1 MTLPQ
6 TPAEAFPP
14 GEYLR
19 DELEERGWTV
29 TEFADIIGRPV
40 QAVSEILNAKK
51 SITPDTALSFSEA
64 LGTSAE
70 VWLNLQT
77 AYQLHQRR
85 SAAICSE
92 LTAVARRAR
101 LRDAIPLAEVRNRGW
116 IPNTSDL
123 DATEFA
129 VCKLLEVKSLDQ
141 TPGFAAAARRSNS
154 DEPPTTKQS
163 AWLGYIRRMGETQEV
178 AAFDVGGLA
187 ALAARLPQLMREG
200 PSQLPQL
207 PALLAKC
214 GVRLVFA
221 EGLRGG
227 KLDGAVTFL
236 GDGRPVIGLTTRG
249 NRFDSL
255 LHTLLHECAHLTL
268 GHINSCSD
276 TIIDDNLVAESDDPR
291 EAAANAKATEW
302 RFPDGFRIKAVS
314 VPAVIEA
321 SDRYGVHSSMV
332 IGQIQWET
340 KRWNLY
346 RSYIPKVRPELEDAG
361 LLS

>member
-1 MTLPQ
+1 MTLPH

-51 SITPDTALSFSEA
+51 SITPDTALSLSEA

-70 VWLNLQT
+70 LWLNLQT
-77 AYQLHQRR
+77 AYQLYQRR
-85 SAAICSE
+85 ATTSRRE
-92 LTAVARRAR
+92 LSPVARRAR

-116 IPNTSDL
+116 IPDTDDL
-123 DATEFA
+123 DLTEA
-129 VCKLLEVKSLDQ
+129 SVCALLEIKALDQ
-141 TPGFAAAARRSNS
+141 KPAFALAARRSNT
-154 DEPPTTKQS
+154 DAPVTIKQS
-163 AWLGYIRRMGETQEV
+163 AWLGYIRQRGKDQEV
-178 AAFDVGGLA
+178 AAYDVGGLA
-187 ALAARLPQLMREG
+187 ALAARLPRLMREG
-200 PSQLPQL
+200 PSQLPRL

-236 GDGRPVIGLTTRG
+236 RDGRPVIGLTTRG

-255 LHTLLHECAHLTL
+255 VHTLLHECAHLTL
-268 GHINSCSD
+268 GHIDSSSD
-276 TIIDDNLVAESDDPR
+276 TIIDDNVIAESDDPQ
-291 EAAANAKATEW
+291 ETAANEQAAAW
-302 RFPDGFRIKAVS
+302 RFPDGFRIRTIS
-314 VPAVIEA
+314 VPAVIGA
-321 SDRYGVHSSMV
+321 SNRYGVHPSMV
-332 IGQIQWET
+332 IGQLQWET
-340 KRWNLY
+340 KRWSLY
-346 RSYIPKVRPELEDAG
+346 RAHIPRVRTELEDAG

>member
-1 MTLPQ
+1 MTLPH
-6 TPAEAFPP
+6 TPAVAFPP

-29 TEFADIIGRPV
+29 TEFAEIIGRPV

-51 SITPDTALSFSEA
+51 SITPDTALSLSEA
-64 LGTSAE
+64 LGTSAD

-85 SAAICSE
+85 SAAVRGE

-101 LRDAIPLAEVRNRGW
+101 LRDAIPLAEVRTRGW
-116 IPNTSDL
+116 IPNTNDL
-123 DATEFA
+123 DLTEAA
-129 VCKLLEVKSLDQ
+129 VCALLEIKSLDQ
-141 TPGFAAAARRSNS
+141 EPAFTLAARRSNI
-154 DEPPTTKQS
+154 DEPVTIKQS
-163 AWLGYIRRMGETQEV
+163 AWLGYIRQRSKDQEV
-178 AAFDVGGLA
+178 AVFDVGRLA
-187 ALAARLPQLMREG
+187 ALAARLPRLMREG
-200 PSQLPQL
+200 PSQLPRL
-207 PALLAKC
+207 PTLLAEC

-236 GDGRPVIGLTTRG
+236 DDRRPVIGLTTRG

-255 LHTLLHECAHLTL
+255 IHTLLHEFAHLTL
-268 GHINSCSD
+268 GHINLSSD
-276 TIIDDNLVAESDDPR
+276 TIIDNNLGAESDDPW
-291 EAAANAKATEW
+291 EAAANEKAREW
-302 RFPDGFRIKAVS
+302 RFPDGFRMGPVS
-314 VPAVIEA
+314 VPAVIKA
-321 SDRYGVHSSMV
+321 SDRYEVHPSLV
-332 IGQIQWET
+332 IGQLQWKT

-346 RSYIPKVRPELEDAG
+346 RAYIPKVRPELEDAG

>member
-1 MTLPQ
+1 MTLPH

-51 SITPDTALSFSEA
+51 SITPDTALSLSEA

-70 VWLNLQT
+70 IWLNLQT

-85 SAAICSE
+85 STANRSE
-92 LTAVARRAR
+92 LSPVARRAR
-101 LRDAIPLAEVRNRGW
+101 LRDAIPLAEVRSRGW
-116 IPNTSDL
+116 IPDTDDL
-123 DATEFA
+123 DLTEAA
-129 VCKLLEVKSLDQ
+129 VCELLEIKSLDQ
-141 TPGFAAAARRSNS
+141 KPAFALAARRSNT
-154 DEPPTTKQS
+154 DEPVTIKQS
-163 AWLGYIRRMGETQEV
+163 AWLGYIRQRAKDQEV

-187 ALAARLPQLMREG
+187 ALAARLPRLMREG
-200 PSQLPQL
+200 PSQLPRL
-207 PALLAKC
+207 PALLANC

-255 LHTLLHECAHLTL
+255 VHTLLHECAHLIL
-268 GHINSCSD
+268 GHINSSSD
-276 TIIDDNLVAESDDPR
+276 TIIDHNLIADSDDPR
-291 EAAANAKATEW
+291 EAAANEKATAW
-302 RFPDGFRIKAVS
+302 RFPDGFKIENVS
-314 VPAVIEA
+314 VPEVIEA
-321 SDRYGVHSSMV
+321 SDRYGVHPSMV
-332 IGQIQWET
+332 IGQIHWKT
-340 KRWNLY
+340 KRWSLY
-346 RSYIPKVRPELEDAG
+346 RAHIPKVRPELEDAG

>member
-1 MTLPQ
+1 MTMPH

-51 SITPDTALSFSEA
+51 SITPDTALSLSEA

-70 VWLNLQT
+70 LWLNLQT

-85 SAAICSE
+85 SAAKRSE

-101 LRDAIPLAEVRNRGW
+101 LRIAIPLAEVRTRGW
-116 IPNTSDL
+116 IPNTDDL
-123 DATEFA
+123 DLTEAA
-129 VCKLLEVKSLDQ
+129 VCALLEIKSLDQ
-141 TPGFAAAARRSNS
+141 EPAFTLAARRSNT
-154 DEPPTTKQS
+154 DEPVTIKQS
-163 AWLGYIRRMGETQEV
+163 AWLGYIRQKGKDQEV

-187 ALAARLPQLMREG
+187 ALAARIPRLMREG
-200 PSQLPQL
+200 PSQLPRL

-236 GDGRPVIGLTTRG
+236 DDGCPVIGLTTRG

-255 LHTLLHECAHLTL
+255 VHTLLHECAHLTL
-268 GHINSCSD
+268 GHINSSSD
-276 TIIDDNLVAESDDPR
+276 TIIDDNLLAESDDPR
-291 EAAANAKATEW
+291 EVAANEQATAW
-302 RFPDGFRIKAVS
+302 RFPDGFRIEAVS

-340 KRWNLY
+340 KRWSLY
-346 RSYIPKVRPELEDAG
+346 RSYIRKVRPELEVAG